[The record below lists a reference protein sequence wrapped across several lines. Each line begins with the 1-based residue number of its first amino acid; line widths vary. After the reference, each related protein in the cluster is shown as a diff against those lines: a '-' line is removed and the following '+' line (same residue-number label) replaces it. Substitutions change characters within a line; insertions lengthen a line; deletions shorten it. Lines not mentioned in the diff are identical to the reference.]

1 MKKIA
6 LPKMDIVSFFK
17 NLDLKV
23 HLRKLNLTTLLGI
36 LAYLHV
42 LVILPLIFSKN
53 KPFVQFHVKQGL
65 LLLAFSALGMFAL
78 YVPVLSWIAIVFFVI
93 FLIAGIINVLLGRE
107 RHLPIIG
114 ALAEKI

>member
-6 LPKMDIVSFFK
+6 LPKMDIVGFFK
-17 NLDLKV
+17 NLNLRV

-36 LAYLHV
+36 LAYLNV
-42 LVILPLIFSKN
+42 LVIFPLIFSKN

-65 LLLAFSALGMFAL
+65 LLLAFTAIGFFSL
-78 YVPVLSWIAIVFFVI
+78 YVPILSWIIIVFFAI

-114 ALAEKI
+114 VLAEKI